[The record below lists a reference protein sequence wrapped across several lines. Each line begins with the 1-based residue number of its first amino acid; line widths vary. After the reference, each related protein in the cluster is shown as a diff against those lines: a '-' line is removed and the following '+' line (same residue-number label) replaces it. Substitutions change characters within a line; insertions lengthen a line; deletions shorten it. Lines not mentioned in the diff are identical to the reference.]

1 MEKEQDTKHLKEKK
15 PFNLKEKSLDFS
27 KGAAIGV
34 ACLIPGVSGGTIA
47 VLLKIYQKI
56 INSVNNIYKHFG
68 KAFMSLLPI
77 VLGIIIAIVL
87 LTNPIKW
94 AFEKLPLPLICLFVG
109 LIVGGM
115 PELLPFVKRKLNV
128 SGSVSFIL
136 ACALIVGL
144 CFVPS
149 IGDVDIS
156 SVTLGSFVFIFFMG
170 ILAAS
175 ALVVPGIS
183 GSMMM
188 LVFGF
193 YYPLLSIVSNLM
205 KFNSG
210 FGYDVTILLIFVFG
224 LIVGFLV
231 ISKLMGFLL
240 KKYKYQTYMGI
251 IGFIV
256 GSLFA
261 LFYQFNPNSISPLE
275 IFTDVMPQGGQ
286 IALAIVMGVIGLV
299 ASFGIVYLSNKKV
312 QKEAVVKNE
321 IR

>member
-1 MEKEQDTKHLKEKK
+1 MNKEKETTQLKEKK
-15 PFNLKEKSLDFS
+15 PLKIKEKLLDFV
-27 KGAAIGV
+27 KGGAIGI

-56 INSVNNIYKHFG
+56 IDSVNNIYKHFG

-77 VLGIIIAIVL
+77 LLGVIIAIVL
-87 LTNPIKW
+87 LTNPIKL

-109 LIVGGM
+109 LIIGGM
-115 PELLPFVKRKLNV
+115 PQLIPFVKRKLNF
-128 SGSVSFIL
+128 SGSVAFIM

-144 CFVPS
+144 CFVPN
-149 IGDVDIS
+149 IGNVDITS
-156 SVTLGSFVFIFFMG
+156 ITFGSFVFVFLMG

-193 YYPLLSIVSNLM
+193 YYPLLTIVSNLM

-210 FGYDVTILLIFVFG
+210 FGYDVTILLIFVLG

-261 LFYQFNPNSISPLE
+261 LFYQFNPNSISPLKM
-275 IFTDVMPQGGQ
+275 FTDVMPQGGQ
-286 IALAIVMGVIGLV
+286 IALAIGMTIVGLV
-299 ASFGIVYLSNKKV
+299 ASFGIVYLSNKKPK
-312 QKEAVVKNE
+312 KEGVSKNE